1 VAGPWWSGLERP
13 LARRAQ
19 RELRRSCAR
28 AGLRA
33 SGGVRSRP
41 RSIGTSAGVGTGSG
55 VARTGRVRPSA
66 RACSGMPGQV
76 NTCVFSFALVQ
87 ALDEQPNV

>member
-1 VAGPWWSGLERP
+1 MVVG
-13 LARRAQ
+13 ARAAVGT
-19 RELRRSCAR
+19 SCAE
-28 AGLRA
+28 GTPTILC
-33 SGGVRSRP
+33 SGGAESERGSTVKASVYF
-41 RSIGTSAGVGTGSG
+41 IGTSAGVGTGSG